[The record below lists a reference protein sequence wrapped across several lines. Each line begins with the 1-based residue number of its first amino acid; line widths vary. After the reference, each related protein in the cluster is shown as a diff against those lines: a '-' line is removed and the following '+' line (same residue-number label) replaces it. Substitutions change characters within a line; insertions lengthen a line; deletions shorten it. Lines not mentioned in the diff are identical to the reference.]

1 MGGYN
6 VVPLRSLQD
15 VMRDVH
21 AVAEVFPLGHFIYTS
36 GMHGT
41 CYVNYRPLKA
51 GHDQLLREVCVHLLR
66 KALIGINVSK
76 YRNILAVGP
85 ETMGAKMIG
94 QIVRMSENEMPYS
107 IDTRT
112 FLKDPADSSKFIWN
126 ADPKR
131 VLTEDT
137 LLIWMDDL
145 LNLAST
151 FEKTTPMINAYGAKV
166 HTLAVV
172 GDRSTVTKND
182 IEVEQIVSLERFALR
197 AHSEDAC
204 PNCLD
209 KIPVVND
216 LGHGKKW
223 QDSHP
228 DYPGG
233 FRSARQ

>member
-1 MGGYN
+1 M
-6 VVPLRSLQD
+6 VPLRPLKD

-21 AVAEVFPLGHFIYTS
+21 AVAEVFPSGHFIYTS
-36 GMHGT
+36 GLHGT
-41 CYVNYRPLKA
+41 GYVNYRPLGK
-51 GHDQLLREVCVHLLR
+51 GHDDLLREVCVHLLR
-66 KALIGINVSK
+66 KALVGVNVSM
-76 YRNILAVGP
+76 YRNIIAVGP
-85 ETMGAKMIG
+85 ETMGAKMVG
-94 QIVRMSENEMPYS
+94 QIVGMSEDEMPYS

-112 FLKDPADSSKFIWN
+112 FLKDPADPTKFIWN

-131 VLTEDT
+131 VLTPDS

-151 FEKTTPMINAYGAKV
+151 FEKTGPMINAYGAQV
-166 HTLAVV
+166 HTLAII
-172 GDRSTVTKND
+172 GDRSSVTTND
-182 IEVEQIVSLERFALR
+182 IGVKQIVSLERFSLK
-197 AHSEDAC
+197 AHPEDTC
-204 PNCLD
+204 PLCLD

-228 DYPGG
+228 DYAGG